1 MNDPDRM
8 LREHYKS
15 ETDEFLFNDVH
26 FDSRMMEEV
35 RSKVHT
41 AAKQSTRTG
50 RFDQRRMRWMYGTIG
65 TMMVAAA
72 MILLIITL
80 PSLDTPPSTSQPPT
94 GTLAPLNSPLI
105 VDDSQRVLQ
114 NAEEAKSLY
123 GEGLHLPTYIPKAY
137 VNNRIEAFNITKDGT
152 SKVIFTYET
161 DNKNYLLSVEKNA
174 SLENFMNDEKIEIND
189 VTGYIFSDANMTT
202 LYWLVDDN
210 LYSINGM
217 LSREETLKVARS
229 INKE

>member
-72 MILLIITL
+72 MILLFITL
-80 PSLDTPPSTSQPPT
+80 PSLDTPPSSQPPIDSV
-94 GTLAPLNSPLI
+94 APLNSPLI

-123 GEGLHLPTYIPKAY
+123 GEGLHLPSYIPKAY
-137 VNNRIEAFNITKDGT
+137 VNNRIVAFSTTKDGV
-152 SKVIFTYET
+152 SKVDFTYAT
-161 DNKNYLLSVEKNA
+161 DNKNYILSVEKNA
-174 SLENFMNDEKIEIND
+174 SLEPFMNDEKIEIND
-189 VTGYIFSDANMTT
+189 VTGYIFSDANLTT
-202 LYWLVDDN
+202 LYWLIDDN
-210 LYSINGM
+210 LYSITGM
-217 LSREETLKVARS
+217 LPREETLKIARS
-229 INKE
+229 IIKE

>member
-1 MNDPDRM
+1 MNDPDQI

-15 ETDEFLFNDVH
+15 ESDEFLFNDVH
-26 FDSRMMEEV
+26 FDSRIIAEV

-41 AAKQSTRTG
+41 DIKQSSRTG

-72 MILLIITL
+72 MILLFITL
-80 PSLDTPPSTSQPPT
+80 PSLDTPPSSQPPIDSV
-94 GTLAPLNSPLI
+94 APLNSPLI

-123 GEGLHLPTYIPKAY
+123 GEGLHLPSYTPKAY
-137 VNNRIEAFNITKDGT
+137 LNNRIVAYSTTKSGV
-152 SKVIFTYET
+152 SKVIITYET
-161 DNKNYLLSVEKNA
+161 DTKNYILSVEKNA
-174 SLENFMNDEKIEIND
+174 SLKPFMNDEKIEIND
-189 VTGYIFSDANMTT
+189 VTGYIYSDANITT
-202 LYWLVDDN
+202 LYWLIDDN
-210 LYSINGM
+210 LYSINGI
-217 LSREETLKVARS
+217 LPREETLKVARS